1 MWQNNT
7 YANTHT
13 TTDKTEISYG
23 QIPYRYAV
31 ISVTHWILVL
41 LGSAFH
47 SEYALLTFAKYRR
60 KGKARRLAI
69 YGGCTIDVEYFISIN
84 GKRLCSPI
92 LCHLM
97 ASGFSS
103 CFTVVLYIRTCFW
116 KILSRRKCK
125 FQFAHV
131 YICMYARRLFA
142 AWQFHYIS
150 RHGWKS
156 DISIAHLNDVYLI
169 ASVIGSL
176 HNWLVIEL
184 SPICFLNFD
193 KIRTW

>member
-131 YICMYARRLFA
+131 YIYACTQGDYSQPDNSIIFRDTDERVTFP
-142 AWQFHYIS
+142 S
-150 RHGWKS
+150 RIWTT
-156 DISIAHLNDVYLI
+156 Y
-169 ASVIGSL
+169 
-176 HNWLVIEL
+176 
-184 SPICFLNFD
+184 
-193 KIRTW
+193 T